1 MLFSFMKQMIIDI
14 KKIGINGEGI
24 GYLNKKPVF
33 IQGAL
38 AFERVVF
45 HQLKEYPT
53 YYKATLKQVIK
64 PSETRVK
71 PPCYIQQQCGAC
83 SMMHATLEYQEQAKI
98 DSLKQALYKYA
109 NIKNQSIPFV
119 SNPSSVGYRNQ
130 CKFIL
135 GIDQGKISSGMFE
148 SDSNRW
154 LGIDHCIIHDPV
166 LERIR
171 KQVVA
176 LLNKHQIRVAIK
188 AHEEGYRYLIIRVLE
203 GKAQVTLVATNKQT
217 DAKLYSQ
224 ISELDGVEGVFLSI
238 HDSKSH
244 EYFGEHIECV
254 AKKATLDVNING
266 INLTISPK
274 SFMQLNTKVASSMM
288 SYVADLVNTNEN
300 VVEAYS
306 GVGLM
311 SLMVAK
317 KAKSVFGF
325 DISKDAISNAN
336 KHVFINKIKN
346 VSFKAMDAKVGLKE
360 ASEKFSS
367 FTLIVDP
374 PRTGLQKPF
383 IEQLLKANVTK
394 MIYVSCNPSTLAK
407 DIADLKRKYRVVSMK
422 AFDMFSHTPHV
433 ETVVLMSRLDK

>member
-1 MLFSFMKQMIIDI
+1 MLFSFMKQLIVDI

-38 AFERVVF
+38 TFERVII

-64 PSETRVK
+64 QNDNRVK
-71 PPCYIQQQCGAC
+71 PPCYIQHQCGAC
-83 SMMHATLEYQEQAKI
+83 SMMHASLDFQEKAKLEN
-98 DSLKQALYKYA
+98 LKQALYKYA
-109 NIKNQSIPFV
+109 NLRNQSIPLIR
-119 SNPSSVGYRNQ
+119 NPLPLGYRNQ

-135 GIDQGKISSGMFE
+135 GIDQGNISSGMFE
-148 SDSNRW
+148 SESNRW
-154 LGIDHCIIHDPV
+154 LGIDHCIIHEPT

-188 AHEEGYRYLIIRVLE
+188 AHEEGHRYLIIRVLE
-203 GKAQVTLVATNKQT
+203 GKAQVTLVATKKANDT
-217 DAKLYSQ
+217 KLYKQ
-224 ISELDGVEGVFLSI
+224 ISELDGVEGVFLSVN
-238 HDSKSH
+238 DSKSH
-244 EYFGEHIECV
+244 EYFGDDIECV
-254 AKKATLDVNING
+254 AKNKTLDVTIHG
-266 INLTISPK
+266 LALSISPK
-274 SFMQLNTKVASSMM
+274 SFMQLNTKVATSMM
-288 SYVADLVNTNEN
+288 TFVADLINPNEN

-306 GVGLM
+306 GTGLM
-311 SLMVAK
+311 SLLVAK

-325 DISKDAISNAN
+325 DINKDAILNAN
-336 KHVFINKIKN
+336 NHATMNSMSNIT
-346 VSFKAMDAKVGLKE
+346 FKAMDANVGLKE
-360 ASEKFSS
+360 ASKRFKS

-374 PRTGLQKPF
+374 PRTGLSKPF
-383 IEQLLKANVTK
+383 IEQLLKSNVSK

-407 DIADLKRKYRVVSMK
+407 DIANLKAKYSIISIT

-433 ETVVLMSRLDK
+433 ETVVLMSRK